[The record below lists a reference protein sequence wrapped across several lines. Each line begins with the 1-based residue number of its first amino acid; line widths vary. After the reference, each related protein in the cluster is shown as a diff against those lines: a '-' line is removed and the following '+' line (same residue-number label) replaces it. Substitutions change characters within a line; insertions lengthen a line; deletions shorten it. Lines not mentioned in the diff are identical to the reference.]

1 MIIALSIRKTCMI
14 WVNTKGENE
23 MIYEYI
29 LDEKKNFY
37 YVPRASS
44 LCDARERE
52 SLFLKYLGESPLIV
66 SPKVWGFLL
75 KEHKIKY
82 LEV

>member
-1 MIIALSIRKTCMI
+1 MT
-14 WVNTKGENE
+14 
-23 MIYEYI
+23 YEYI
-29 LDEKKNFY
+29 LDESKNFY
-37 YVPRASS
+37 YVPRTPS
-44 LCDARERE
+44 LCAARERE

-66 SPKVWGFLL
+66 SPKVWSFLL

>member
-1 MIIALSIRKTCMI
+1 MT
-14 WVNTKGENE
+14 
-23 MIYEYI
+23 YEYI

-44 LCDARERE
+44 LCEARERE
-52 SLFLKYLGESPLIV
+52 SLFMKYFGETPLIA
-66 SPKVWGFLL
+66 SPQLWTFLL
-75 KEHKIKY
+75 QDNKVRQ